1 MFKKVAIAAIIWV
14 ITGVARAQSPP
25 PRSSSPT
32 SAPKICSKCVRAHM
46 EFLASDALRG
56 RGSGTQDEWIAATYI
71 ASELEQYGVAPA
83 GDEGG
88 YIQRATLSKRQVTGP
103 PQITL
108 KAESNGAQQT
118 WIHGKDVLVL
128 HLGGS
133 SFSGPLHKVDAE
145 NTGAA
150 VPAGSVV
157 FVMGKAVSL
166 EEAAARYGSKGAVA
180 VVAAASE
187 RLITRWDAV
196 AGRPLHLPIELQGQP
211 NSDLEPSFTLVAV
224 NASAAEALSRA
235 PEGSTVSMTVPA
247 SEPQTSHTWN
257 VVAKLAGTDP
267 AHKNEVILLT
277 AHLDHLGVAAPVNG
291 DAIYNGADDDASGST
306 AVLEL
311 ARVLATRAKP
321 RRTVIFAWF
330 GSEEM
335 GGLGSSYF
343 RQHPPVPLKDIAAYL
358 EFEMIGRADPAVRE
372 GELWLTGWERS
383 DLGPA
388 LAAHGAHLVPDPHP
402 DQQFFSRSDNY
413 VFAKQGVVAQTVS
426 SYGLHRD
433 YHQPSD
439 DVGHIDFQ
447 HMDEAIGS
455 MLRPVLWLVNS
466 NFVPHWKEGGKP

>member
-1 MFKKVAIAAIIWV
+1 
-14 ITGVARAQSPP
+14 
-25 PRSSSPT
+25 
-32 SAPKICSKCVRAHM
+32 
-46 EFLASDALRG
+46 
-56 RGSGTQDEWIAATYI
+56 
-71 ASELEQYGVAPA
+71 
-83 GDEGG
+83 
-88 YIQRATLSKRQVTGP
+88 
-103 PQITL
+103 
-108 KAESNGAQQT
+108 
-118 WIHGKDVLVL
+118 
-128 HLGGS
+128 
-133 SFSGPLHKVDAE
+133 
-145 NTGAA
+145 
-150 VPAGSVV
+150 
-157 FVMGKAVSL
+157 
-166 EEAAARYGSKGAVA
+166 
-180 VVAAASE
+180 
-187 RLITRWDAV
+187 
-196 AGRPLHLPIELQGQP
+196 
-211 NSDLEPSFTLVAV
+211 
-224 NASAAEALSRA
+224 
-235 PEGSTVSMTVPA
+235 
-247 SEPQTSHTWN
+247 
-257 VVAKLAGTDP
+257 
-267 AHKNEVILLT
+267 
-277 AHLDHLGVAAPVNG
+277 
-291 DAIYNGADDDASGST
+291 
-306 AVLEL
+306 
-311 ARVLATRAKP
+311 
-321 RRTVIFAWF
+321 VIFAWF